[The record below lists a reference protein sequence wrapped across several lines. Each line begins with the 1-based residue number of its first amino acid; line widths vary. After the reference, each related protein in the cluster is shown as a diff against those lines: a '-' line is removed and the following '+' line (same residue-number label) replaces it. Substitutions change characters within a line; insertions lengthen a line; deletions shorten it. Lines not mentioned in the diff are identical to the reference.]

1 MLFDTFSATLRE
13 QLPAGGREALMRLDG
28 LIDQLADILAEQDAA
43 RIVLVDTEAELAIR
57 EASAAL
63 NVLGG
68 NAESRKAA
76 VVFMLRD
83 DPAYQ
88 QLRTAAGEA
97 RATIHR
103 CDGRYRV
110 LREQIELVHA
120 ALALLGTAR
129 THH

>member
-1 MLFDTFSATLRE
+1 MLFDTLSAMLRE
-13 QLPAGGREALMRLDG
+13 QLPASGREALLRLDG
-28 LIDQLADILAEQDAA
+28 LIDQLAETLAEQDAA

-76 VVFMLRD
+76 VVFMLRE

-88 QLRTAAGEA
+88 QLRTAAREA
-97 RATIHR
+97 RAAIHR

-120 ALALLGTAR
+120 TLALLGTAR
-129 THH
+129 MHR